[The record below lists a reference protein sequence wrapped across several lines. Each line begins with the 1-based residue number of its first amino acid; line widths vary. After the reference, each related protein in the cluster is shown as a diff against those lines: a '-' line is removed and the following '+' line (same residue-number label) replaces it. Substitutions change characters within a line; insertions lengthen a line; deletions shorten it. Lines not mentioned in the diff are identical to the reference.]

1 MFLAVKNRL
10 PSIRRRDLETDA
22 QILSCELR
30 PDSRRKIL
38 AVVFYRPQ
46 DTDLEYLK
54 QLKKTLLLASKAKF
68 DQILGIGDFNLSE
81 IDWQTG
87 TAIAGDCLHNYFT
100 KLVKD
105 NYLWQLVDFPTR
117 GKNILDLVL
126 TTSPTKVQHIHRFN
140 DIICTDHKL
149 ISFEL
154 DLKVPK
160 RTKTK
165 RVVYNFK
172 RADWSGLK
180 ETLRNTTWDAC
191 IVPDDADAS
200 LENWYD
206 LFVAAANDHIPKC
219 KARSV
224 NDLPWMDNELRLLLK
239 KKDDPRSKFKRKHS
253 SSTEAKFIELRR
265 FAKEMLMRKKM
276 EHAGKLKASISEN
289 PKRFWFYIKSTTSDR
304 PSPNFLRDGHKLV
317 TDIQDGANILNKFF
331 SSVFNPASTAS
342 PTLSALP
349 FSGVGEKLD
358 SIELTASEV
367 REVLLSLD
375 PNKASGPDNI
385 PGSLLKNT
393 AAEIAPSLCKIFNLS
408 LSHGV
413 VPVLWKRANVT
424 PVFKKDDPTLAENY
438 RPISLLCIVSKVLK
452 RCVFNHCYPHFAPL
466 LYNLQHGFLRGKS
479 TVTQLLEVYHDILD
493 MVAGGQEIDVIHLDL
508 SKAFDKVPH
517 DLLLTKLHRH
527 GISGT
532 ALQWFEGYL
541 SNRQQRV
548 ILEGTF
554 SDWLPVT
561 SGVSQGS
568 ILGPLLF
575 LVFANEM
582 PSYVQ
587 HGSTLTL

>member
-1 MFLAVKNRL
+1 M
-10 PSIRRRDLETDA
+10 
-22 QILSCELR
+22 
-30 PDSRRKIL
+30 
-38 AVVFYRPQ
+38 
-46 DTDLEYLK
+46 
-54 QLKKTLLLASKAKF
+54 
-68 DQILGIGDFNLSE
+68 
-81 IDWQTG
+81 
-87 TAIAGDCLHNYFT
+87 
-100 KLVKD
+100 
-105 NYLWQLVDFPTR
+105 
-117 GKNILDLVL
+117 
-126 TTSPTKVQHIHRFN
+126 QHIHRFD

-239 KKDDPRSKFKRKHS
+239 KKDDARSKFKRKHS

-342 PTLSALP
+342 PTLSAPP
-349 FSGVGEKLD
+349 FSGVREKLD

-438 RPISLLCIVSKVLK
+438 RPISLLCIVSKVLE

-479 TVTQLLEVYHDILD
+479 TVTQLLEVYHDILG

-508 SKAFDKVPH
+508 SKAFDRVPH

-548 ILEGTF
+548 VLEGTF
-554 SDWLPVT
+554 SDWLPVI

-587 HGSTLTL
+587 HGSTLALFADYSKLYQPLGSVSSSALLQSDLDGLHSWSSDHRMTFNTTKCKVLRRSKRRSCRKPLIIILARKYYRSLRKPLIWAYLSLVTSHGLVISSRRVQRRIGYLV